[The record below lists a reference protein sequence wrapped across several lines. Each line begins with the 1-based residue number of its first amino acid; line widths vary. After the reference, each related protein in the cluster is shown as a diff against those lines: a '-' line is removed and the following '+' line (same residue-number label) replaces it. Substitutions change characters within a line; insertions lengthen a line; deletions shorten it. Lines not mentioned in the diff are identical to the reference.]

1 MEGVGRR
8 RRRRWIDWSMGF
20 SCISAAVAVT
30 VVLLV
35 VVPQVEGTF
44 QSYGVKLPAMTVL
57 LLKFSKFCRAG
68 GIVAVWGLF
77 AVIPFLPPLFD
88 GAPVEAPR
96 RRYFSM
102 PRLLLTLF
110 LLLFFGWMIFALFS
124 PYVALIDS
132 ISGSVGKR

>member
-1 MEGVGRR
+1 MA
-8 RRRRWIDWSMGF
+8 F
-20 SCISAAVAVT
+20 SCASAGLAVT
-30 VVLLV
+30 VVLFV

-44 QSYGVKLPAMTVL
+44 QNYGVKLPAMTVL

-77 AVIPFLPPLFD
+77 AVIPFIPPLFD
-88 GAPVEAPR
+88 SPTGEAPR

-110 LLLFFGWMIFALFS
+110 LLVFFGWIIFALFT
-124 PYVALIDS
+124 PYVTLINS
-132 ISGSVGKR
+132 ISGPPGKR